1 MSGRLNNYLS
11 LVLNIAESKFFKVKL
26 SLNEIECIQLETSA
40 RLNLPYWDSK
50 IDDQAADYLLNVK
63 SDDKVLSEKI
73 LKKMVNQRRRKQL
86 LREEIETLAK
96 SFRELL
102 SHA

>member
-1 MSGRLNNYLS
+1 MYPAGDISKTQPLQY
-11 LVLNIAESKFFKVKL
+11 VLE
-26 SLNEIECIQLETSA
+26 
-40 RLNLPYWDSK
+40 NLPYWDSR

-63 SDDKVLSEKI
+63 SDDKVLSDKI

-86 LREEIETLAK
+86 LREEIESLAK